1 MAYKGSGKKA
11 KIQGSSGKR
20 SSFVSRVENLGA
32 PKPQRKSKRQDSTK
46 VHNTKGKNTHARR
59 KW

>member
-11 KIQGSSGKR
+11 KIQGSGQKR

-32 PKPQRKSKRQDSTK
+32 PKPRKSKGQDSAK
-46 VHNTKGKNTHARR
+46 VHNTKGKNRHGRT

>member
-11 KIQGSSGKR
+11 KIQGSGQKR
-20 SSFVSRVENLGA
+20 NSFVSQVANLGA
-32 PKPQRKSKRQDSTK
+32 PKPPRKSKGQDSTK
-46 VHNTKGKNTHARR
+46 VHNTKGKNNHGRT